1 MGGASWRPPPTSPPG
16 AWFPPWMETSFTPPL
31 LEFLGPCCSLS
42 KATCLH
48 ARPGQ
53 VQGRAGGARV
63 PSPSAQAVGRKD
75 STRGHGDA
83 RPRDVP
89 RAGIR
94 TGEASGEGGSEHAGS
109 RERQLPG
116 SDLGTKG
123 RGLQASPQPRH
134 PGWSSCRARGS
145 AFQGCCRVKPP
156 RWAGKPTGSLGA
168 PPGPCRLCRWGLRA
182 GATYA
187 RLFGTFLPPGLQS
200 SCREDHHL

>member
-1 MGGASWRPPPTSPPG
+1 MGGASWLPPPTSPPG

-63 PSPSAQAVGRKD
+63 PSPSAQAVGRRD

-94 TGEASGEGGSEHAGS
+94 TGEASGEGGSERTGS
-109 RERQLPG
+109 RDPPAARKRHGDQGQGPA
-116 SDLGTKG
+116 
-123 RGLQASPQPRH
+123 GLTPAPPPCVVLLQSEGQRPL
-134 PGWSSCRARGS
+134 
-145 AFQGCCRVKPP
+145 GCC
-156 RWAGKPTGSLGA
+156 
-168 PPGPCRLCRWGLRA
+168 
-182 GATYA
+182 
-187 RLFGTFLPPGLQS
+187 
-200 SCREDHHL
+200 